1 MNFCAASPRS
11 AGGGLTQKAQ
21 LPTIEEN
28 APSGMRRLIGL
39 CLLAPSLALGPRA
52 MAQVAPALPASM
64 IAEPGQTKSNSL
76 TSGQRSSLSI
86 SASSSIGTS
95 VNMSATDGYTSEV
108 QTKFVPSSGQ
118 FTSSFGGETGTIRA
132 DVSNIRSESA
142 NNYSADGSGLVVN
155 GSKESSATGSAVVE
169 GMSATVGATLNPS
182 ESSISASAKPIA
194 SNGQAT
200 STAAGVGNSNAAGSL
215 NMNNAMNVD
224 ISNTSFSNAFSQAF

>member
-1 MNFCAASPRS
+1 MRRIFNLSTFVFGLALASPV
-11 AGGGLTQKAQ
+11 T
-21 LPTIEEN
+21 
-28 APSGMRRLIGL
+28 
-39 CLLAPSLALGPRA
+39 
-52 MAQVAPALPASM
+52 AQVAPSLPASM
-64 IAEPGQTKSNSL
+64 IAGPGQTKSNSL

-169 GMSATVGATLNPS
+169 GMSATIGATLNPG
-182 ESSISASAKPIA
+182 ESSITASAKPIA
-194 SNGQAT
+194 TNGQAT
-200 STAAGVGNSNAAGSL
+200 STAAGVGNSNAAGSI